1 MTIYQIIN
9 QQLAITN
16 LISVFFI
23 IFVFTDMSDV
33 SFNNASN
40 LLTNA
45 VDFFLSFDSINQCFQ
60 FVIYFQ
66 RDFNALSLIM

>member
-45 VDFFLSFDSINQCFQ
+45 VDFF
-60 FVIYFQ
+60 VV
-66 RDFNALSLIM
+66 